1 MAKTVEEIIEVNAMV
16 DRENLDTYKVAIYE
30 IFCGFNQPKE
40 KIVFSGLFKD
50 IPENI
55 RNLKYTEAYYD
66 KETKTHIVKYT
77 DHKSFEGKQL
87 FRQMF
92 LQQQGPI

>member
-1 MAKTVEEIIEVNAMV
+1 MAKTVGEIIDVWCMNYSDKETHKA
-16 DRENLDTYKVAIYE
+16 EIYE

-40 KIVFSGLFKD
+40 KIVFSGLVKD

-55 RNLKYTEAYYD
+55 RNLKYTESGYD
-66 KETKTHIVKYT
+66 PKTKTHTVKYT

>member
-1 MAKTVEEIIEVNAMV
+1 MKN
-16 DRENLDTYKVAIYE
+16 
-30 IFCGFNQPKE
+30 
-40 KIVFSGLFKD
+40 SGPVITEYRYYAD

-66 KETKTHIVKYT
+66 KETETHIVKYT

>member
-1 MAKTVEEIIEVNAMV
+1 MAKTIEEIIEVNTLGRSGENDPV
-16 DRENLDTYKVAIYE
+16 DIYE

-40 KIVFSGLFKD
+40 KLVFSGLVKD
-50 IPENI
+50 IPENLLNI
-55 RNLKYTEAYYD
+55 RFTGALFD
-66 KETKTHIVKYT
+66 PQTKHHKIEYT

-87 FRQMF
+87 FRPLF